1 MKHLETER
9 RNLKTMKLDSM
20 EIADILKVMN
30 EEDAL
35 IPLAIRD
42 SLSEIEEV
50 IKNCVESIKKGG
62 RVVYAGAG
70 TSGRMAVV
78 DAVETIPTFN
88 APKGLF
94 TFIMAGGNDAI
105 YKAIEAVED
114 SDSQGEL
121 SLENISITSNDILI
135 GIAASGRTPF
145 VRGALRKAREIGCK
159 TVLIANV
166 SEPELSPDADY
177 VIKAVTGPE
186 VITGSTRLKAG
197 SAQKMILNMISS
209 ITMIKLGKV
218 YSNLMVD
225 VLTMNEKLK
234 IRAISIVCDATGSDE
249 NTARLA
255 LEKCEWHA
263 KNAIIQI
270 LLSVSAED
278 ATVLLNKNDGY
289 IRRAVL
295 KDD

>member
-9 RNLKTMKLDSM
+9 RNLKTMNLDSM
-20 EIADILKVMN
+20 DISEILKIMN

-42 SLSEIEEV
+42 SLPEIENV
-50 IKNCVESIKKGG
+50 IKYCVESIKKGG
-62 RVVYAGAG
+62 RVIYSGAG

-94 TFIMAGGNDAI
+94 TYIMAGGRDAI

-114 SDSQGEL
+114 SDEQGEKT
-121 SLENISITSNDILI
+121 LEDVEICSDDILI

-145 VRGALRKAREIGCK
+145 VKGALKKARSTGCK
-159 TVLIANV
+159 TVLISNV
-166 SEPELSPDADY
+166 SEPELSDDADV
-177 VIKAVTGPE
+177 VIKAVTGAE

-197 SAQKMILNMISS
+197 TAQKMILNMISS
-209 ITMIKLGKV
+209 ATMIKLGKV

-234 IRAISIVCDATGSDE
+234 IRAINIVCDATGTDE
-249 NTARLA
+249 KSAEKA
-255 LEKCEWHA
+255 LEKCEWRA

-270 LLSVSAED
+270 LLNVSSEKANE
-278 ATVLLNKNDGY
+278 LLDQNDGY
-289 IRRAVL
+289 IRRAVSENE
-295 KDD
+295 